1 MKHFFYTLL
10 ILLVLIIGINI
21 GSSNKKVNSLVIKD
35 KIEQFENNI
44 NNQQQV
50 IDSNIK
56 PNIFNKVASKCN
68 SVVDSLVDKVK
79 KMFSE

>member
-1 MKHFFYTLL
+1 MKQFFYTLL

-21 GSSNKKVNSLVIKD
+21 GSSNEKVNSLVIKD

-50 IDSNIK
+50 IDNNIK